1 MSTDFKSYDEMPY
14 TSYAFADSHPSR
26 LHAVAQV
33 FGLTAAPL
41 ENARVLELGCASGGN
56 LTPLALYYPSIQ
68 LVGVD
73 YSSVQIDDGIAII
86 EKIGLSNVQLK
97 HMSIT
102 DITPDFGKFDYIIC
116 HGVYSWVPE
125 DVQAAIMRVCHEN
138 LTDNGVA
145 YISYNVYPGWKTHEI
160 ARDAMLFHT
169 RNISDNRHE
178 KVSHARGMIQYMHE
192 MSTDGSMFRHIMNNE
207 SELIQNAQ
215 PYYIAHEF
223 LETHNAPCY
232 FSQFASRAQAHGLSY
247 LGDTQLATMFVET
260 LGDEHKQ
267 RLINASEGD
276 QVMLEQYLDFL
287 RNRSF
292 RQTLLVKNTFAA
304 SLNRNIN
311 LEHLKKLAL
320 MLSLKRVETA
330 DPAAHQ
336 YENEH
341 KQSITVYSATQQ
353 SALKILNSYCPN
365 PIHYERLMQ
374 DIQHDIHQNFVEPEL
389 LSLIERL
396 LIIGFIK
403 PWSSVFTTPYTQIN
417 QDLPNHPQINALV
430 AAHAIAAGHLT
441 SHMHQNAPLNAVL
454 TTLLPLLDGTRGI
467 DELTQHVMMAV
478 QQGQIQFQRH
488 NTQES
493 VTDAQEIEAEAL
505 FHTQRSI
512 ELLKNN
518 GFLIQPT

>member
-1 MSTDFKSYDEMPY
+1 MSADFKSYDEMPY

-56 LTPLALYYPSIQ
+56 LTPLALYYPNMQ

-73 YSSVQIDDGIAII
+73 YSSVQIADGIAII
-86 EKIGLSNVQLK
+86 EKLGLRNVQLK
-97 HMSIT
+97 HMSIA
-102 DITPDFGKFDYIIC
+102 DITPDLGKFDYIIC
-116 HGVYSWVPE
+116 HGVYSWVPAE
-125 DVQAAIMRVCHEN
+125 VQDAIMRVCNDN
-138 LTDNGVA
+138 LADNGVA

-169 RNISDNRHE
+169 RNISDAAE
-178 KVSHARGMIQYMHE
+178 QVSHARGMIQYMHE
-192 MSTDGSMFRHIMNNE
+192 MSTDGSMFHHIMNNE
-207 SELIQNAQ
+207 SKLIQNAE

-232 FSQFASRAQAHGLSY
+232 FSQFTSRAQAHGLSY
-247 LGDTQLATMFVET
+247 LGDSQMATMFVET

-267 RLINASEGD
+267 RLINASGGD

-292 RQTLLVKNTFAA
+292 RQTLLVKNSFAA

-311 LEHLKKLAL
+311 LEHLKQLAL
-320 MLSLKRVETA
+320 MLSMKRVETA

-336 YENEH
+336 YENER

-353 SALKILNSYCPN
+353 SALKILNSHCPN
-365 PIHYERLMQ
+365 PIHYEQLMQ

-403 PWSSVFTTPYTQIN
+403 PWSTVFTTPYTQVN
-417 QDLPNHPQINALV
+417 QAPPYHPHINALV

-441 SHMHQNAPLNAVL
+441 SHMHQNAQLNPAL
-454 TTLLPLLDGTRGI
+454 TTVLPLLDGTRNL
-467 DELTQHVMMAV
+467 DELTQHVIMAV
-478 QQGQIQFQRH
+478 QQGQIQFKRH
-488 NTQES
+488 NTEELL
-493 VTDAQEIEAEAL
+493 TNIQEIEAEAL
-505 FHTQRSI
+505 LHTQKNI
-512 ELLKNN
+512 ESLKNN